1 MSVFSI
7 VIQKKLNWITRFLL
21 KSPLVSTILLWGG
34 STLIPV
40 SVLAQQQYGVYVN
53 GDSPLLL
60 EVVQQVQPGAI
71 VQKYRNRRIID
82 AGIYF
87 NQTEAEQVLLNLRRN
102 GITGQ
107 IIMFKPGENFSN
119 TNPAIPIVIPPER
132 TDVEILETSIP
143 SGILPLT
150 TDLGL
155 FQVYVSPS
163 TISLS
168 EVRRLYPNAKTLTYN
183 GQLVIQVASFV
194 NRSNAL
200 EAQQQLLLQGISASV
215 INSTADLQA
224 FLASIPSIP
233 SIPNFPPSFPP
244 NNNLG
249 LSSVPDYFVIIPS
262 QSNQLFPIADNII
275 RLGIPSQS
283 VIIRNAAAPPFV
295 AVGPFANQTLAL
307 QWENYLRTSGLS
319 SAIVYFGQ

>member
-7 VIQKKLNWITRFLL
+7 VIQKKMNWITRFLL
-21 KSPLVSTILLWGG
+21 KSPLVSTVLLWGG
-34 STLIPV
+34 SAIIPV

-82 AGIYF
+82 LGIYF

-102 GITGQ
+102 GVTGQ
-107 IIMFKPGENFSN
+107 IILFKPGENFSN
-119 TNPAIPIVIPPER
+119 TNQAVPIVIPPER
-132 TDVEILETSIP
+132 TNIDTLETSIP
-143 SGILPLT
+143 SGTLPLT

-163 TISLS
+163 TVSLA
-168 EVRRLYPNAKTLTYN
+168 EVRRLYPNAETLTYN
-183 GQLVIQVASFV
+183 GQLVIQAASFV

-200 EAQQQLLLQGISASV
+200 AAQQQLLLQGISASV

-233 SIPNFPPSFPP
+233 NVAPSFPP

-249 LSSVPDYFVIIPS
+249 LSPVPDYFVIIPS
-262 QSNQLFPIADNII
+262 QSNQLFPIAEDII

-295 AVGPFANQTLAL
+295 AVGPFANPTLAS
-307 QWENYLRTSGLS
+307 QWENYLRSSGLS
-319 SAIVYFGQ
+319 NAIVYFGQ

>member
-21 KSPLVSTILLWGG
+21 KSPLISTLLLWGG
-34 STLIPV
+34 STIIPV
-40 SVLAQQQYGVYVN
+40 SVLAQQQYGVYGN

-87 NQTEAEQVLLNLRRN
+87 NQTEAEQVLLNLKRN

-107 IIMFKPGENFSN
+107 IILFKPGENFSN
-119 TNPAIPIVIPPER
+119 TNPAIPIVIPPDK
-132 TDVEILETSIP
+132 TDIEILETSIP
-143 SGILPLT
+143 SGTLPLT

-163 TISLS
+163 TISLA
-168 EVRRLYPNAKTLTYN
+168 EVRRLYPNAKALTYN
-183 GQLVIQVASFV
+183 GQLVIQAASFV
-194 NRSNAL
+194 NRFNAL
-200 EAQQQLLLQGISASV
+200 EAQQELLLQGISASV

-233 SIPNFPPSFPP
+233 NVPPFFPPS
-244 NNNLG
+244 NNLG
-249 LSSVPDYFVIIPS
+249 LSPFPDYFVIIPS

-283 VIIRNAAAPPFV
+283 VIIRNAAAPPFI
-295 AVGPFANQTLAL
+295 AVGPFANQTLAS
-307 QWENYLRTSGLS
+307 QWENYLRNSGLS
-319 SAIVYFGQ
+319 NAIVYFGQ